1 MRQTV
6 VTALVGLLVVSSGCL
21 GLLTGQTVAFEAE
34 QAAVSDAAL
43 ETTGYEQTTAETRTI
58 SRDVEFGGQ
67 QRTINVTN
75 HVAQYAKVIDF
86 GPLGQVNASRF
97 ILVSTPGAQVAGQTL
112 NPAASWSNRRVI
124 EQVAGRSG
132 QIRDVAFVG
141 NRSVQSLGER
151 RNVGEFTGTTTIEGQ
166 EVDVLLHVASFEHQG
181 DVVVLVAIYP
191 EQIDEQDNVDTLIG
205 GVQHP
210 V

>member
-1 MRQTV
+1 MRQTLL
-6 VTALVGLLVVSSGCL
+6 TALVGLLVVSSGCL

-34 QAAVSDAAL
+34 RAGVSDAAL
-43 ETTGYEQTTAETRTI
+43 ETTGYEQTGTETRTI
-58 SRDVEFGGQ
+58 SRNVEFGGQ

-75 HVAQYAKVIDF
+75 HVGQYARVVDF
-86 GPLGQVNASRF
+86 GPLGQVNASRL
-97 ILVSTPGAQVAGQTL
+97 IVVSTPGAQVAGQTL

-124 EQVAGRSG
+124 EQVAQRSG
-132 QIRDVAFVG
+132 QIRDVSFVG
-141 NRSVQSLGER
+141 NRSVQSLGEA
-151 RNVGEFTGTTTIEGQ
+151 RNVGEFTGTTTIQGQ

-181 DVVVLVAIYP
+181 DVIVLVAVYP

-205 GVQHP
+205 GLQHP